1 MKPPLDSIPTSRY
14 CAGMRTP
21 VRENQAPA
29 TANLRDTLLET
40 ATRLFRQQGFIA
52 TTVDEICAQSGATK
66 GAFFHHFKS
75 KEAVAEECL
84 ARWKHSF
91 GAMLAASPGLSAAAD
106 PVERV
111 LAVLDFFIEL
121 FSDPKQLKS
130 CLAGTT
136 VQEVAETHPRLRDAA
151 NDCFTALQDRLSALL
166 DEACRSRRVKRDTE
180 SLAALWIA
188 TVQGSLVLCKASRDE
203 TVIPGSLRHV
213 RAYIA
218 SQLEK
223 GSPARP
229 SSKR

>member
-1 MKPPLDSIPTSRY
+1 MKARHREKPD
-14 CAGMRTP
+14 CAAVP
-21 VRENQAPA
+21 
-29 TANLRDTLLET
+29 LRDTLLET
-40 ATRLFRQQGFIA
+40 ASRLFRQQGFIA

-84 ARWKHSF
+84 ARWKQNF
-91 GAMLAASPGLSAAAD
+91 GAMLAASPGLAAASD
-106 PVERV
+106 PVDRV

-151 NDCFTALQDRLSALL
+151 NDCFTALQGRLKCLL
-166 DEACRSRRVKRDTE
+166 DDACRSRRIKRDTE

-188 TVQGSLVLCKASRDE
+188 TLQGALVLCKASRDE
-203 TVIPGSLRHV
+203 RVIPGSLRHV

-218 SQLEK
+218 SQLERTL
-223 GSPARP
+223 PAARP
-229 SSKR
+229 LTKR